1 MRRDFLVGL
10 ALMGLTF
17 CVYWSVRSCEFT
29 NYDDTVYV
37 TENGPVQAGVT
48 RESIVWA
55 FQSTTR
61 SNWHPLTWLS
71 HMLDCQVYGVNAGGH
86 HLTSLILH
94 AANTLLLFLLL
105 KRMTGACWRSA
116 FVAALFALHPLHV
129 ESVAWVAERKDVL
142 STLFFILTLGAYC
155 RWARNRKSEC
165 RNPKTEGNPNTEIRS
180 EGLDPTQIPA
190 LRSTLYPLS
199 LFFFALSLMSKPM
212 FVTLPFVLLL
222 LDFWPLGRCSVSAA
236 PRGVGNLPRLVLEK
250 IPFFA
255 LSAASCA
262 VTFWA
267 QQKGGS
273 VATFEGL
280 PAGQRLANALV
291 SYVRYIGKMFWPGDL
306 AVFYPYS
313 TSWPE
318 EQVIGAALGLL
329 VISVLVV
336 LCWRRWP
343 YLAVGWFWYLGTL
356 VPVIGIIQV
365 GGQSLADRYAYVPL
379 IGLFIM
385 VAWGANDLL
394 GRRPHARWIMAGLAV
409 LGIGAC
415 GFLTVSQLRH
425 WKDSESLFKRAL
437 AVTRDNYVAHLN
449 LGVAY
454 ASQDKLTEAAAQF
467 DEVLRISPGLAS
479 GHYNRGGIYARQG
492 QFAEAF
498 AEFDEAYK
506 LKPDYE
512 QVYLSRGNVLA
523 LQKKYAEA
531 KEQFAEALRINPSYA
546 EAENNLGNTLVL
558 LGHLPEALPHF
569 EKAMK
574 INPNLFEAH
583 YFVAG
588 DLARRKRFDEAILQ
602 FRAALRIKK
611 DDASALNDLAWIL
624 AAGAEPAIRNL
635 PEAVRLAAHACE
647 VTGHTNCGYLDT
659 LAVAQSEAGHFT
671 EAVALTEKA
680 AALAVAEGD
689 PGLAERLRSRLDFY
703 RAGQAYTQG
712 MGNSPAAGGRK

>member
-1 MRRDFLVGL
+1 MRRDFLLGL
-10 ALMGLTF
+10 ALIAITF
-17 CVYWSVRSCEFT
+17 CVYWSVRTCEFT

-37 TENGPVQAGVT
+37 TENGAVQAGLT
-48 RESIVWA
+48 GQSTMWA

-71 HMLDCQVYGVNAGGH
+71 HMLDCEIYGLNAGRH
-86 HLTSLILH
+86 HLTNLILH

-142 STLFFILTLGAYC
+142 STFFGFLALWAY
-155 RWARNRKSEC
+155 ARSAEKA
-165 RNPKTEGNPNTEIRS
+165 EIRS
-180 EGLDPTQIPA
+180 PKPEGGESASQPPA
-190 LRSTLYPLS
+190 AARADHVSRITHYAPA

-222 LDFWPLGRCSVSAA
+222 LDFWPLGRFPASIA
-236 PRGVGNLPRLVLEK
+236 PPKAPNLLRLMGEK
-250 IPFFA
+250 VPFFA
-255 LSAASCA
+255 LAAVSCG

-273 VATFEGL
+273 VATFEAL
-280 PAGQRLANALV
+280 PAGQRFANALV

-313 TSWPE
+313 TSWPA

-329 VISVLVV
+329 VVSALVV
-336 LCWRRWP
+336 LYWRQRP

-365 GGQSLADRYAYVPL
+365 GAQSLADRYAYVPL
-379 IGLFIM
+379 IGLFIIL
-385 VAWGANDLL
+385 AWGANDLL
-394 GRRPHARWIMAGLAV
+394 GRRPHARWIMAGLA
-409 LGIGAC
+409 LPSLATCGI
-415 GFLTVSQLRH
+415 LTAAQLRH

-437 AVTRDNYVAHLN
+437 AVTQDNYVAHLN

-454 ASQDKLTEAAAQF
+454 ASQEKLAEAAAQF
-467 DEVLRISPGLAS
+467 DEVLRISPGLAP

-492 QFAEAF
+492 QFAEAD

-523 LQKKYAEA
+523 LQQKYEEA
-531 KEQFAEALRINPSYA
+531 KEQFAAALRINPSYA
-546 EAENNLGNTLVL
+546 EAENNLGNALVL

-569 EKAMK
+569 KKAMK

-583 YFVAG
+583 YFLAG
-588 DLARRKRFDEAILQ
+588 DLARRKRLEEAILQ

-624 AAGAEPAIRNL
+624 ATGAGPAIHDP
-635 PEAVRLAAHACE
+635 PEAVRLAARACE
-647 VTGHTNCGYLDT
+647 VTGHTNCSYLDT
-659 LAVAQSEAGHFT
+659 LAVAQSEVGRFT
-671 EAVALTEKA
+671 EAAALTERA
-680 AALAVAEGD
+680 AALAAAGGD
-689 PGLAERLRSRLDFY
+689 PDLAERLRSRLDFY
-703 RAGQAYTQG
+703 RAGRTYTQG
-712 MGNSPAAGGRK
+712 VGRLPAGNPR

>member
-1 MRRDFLVGL
+1 MRRDFLAGL
-10 ALMGLTF
+10 ALVGLTF
-17 CVYWSVRSCEFT
+17 CVYWSVRTCEFT

-37 TENGPVQAGVT
+37 TENGPVQAGLT
-48 RESIVWA
+48 RESVVWA

-86 HLTSLILH
+86 HLSSLILH
-94 AANTLLLFLLL
+94 VANTLLLFLLL

-142 STLFFILTLGAYC
+142 STFFGFLALWSYASSAEKRGVQ
-155 RWARNRKSEC
+155 SP
-165 RNPKTEGNPNTEIRS
+165 NPGGQELANQP
-180 EGLDPTQIPA
+180 PA
-190 LRSTLYPLS
+190 NHVSRITHHAPPL
-199 LFFFALSLMSKPM
+199 LFFALSLMSKPM

-318 EQVIGAALGLL
+318 EQVVGAALGLL
-329 VISVLVV
+329 VVSVLVV

-394 GRRPHARWIMAGLAV
+394 GRCPPARWIMAGLAV

-531 KEQFAEALRINPSYA
+531 GEQFAAALRINPSYA

-602 FRAALRIKK
+602 FRCALRIKK

-624 AAGAEPAIRNL
+624 AAGAEPALRNP

-659 LAVAQSEAGHFT
+659 LAVAQSESGHFT

-689 PGLAERLRSRLDFY
+689 PGLAERLRSRLDSY
-703 RAGQAYTQG
+703 RAGRAYTQG
-712 MGNSPAAGGRK
+712 MGNSPAAGKRK